1 MTVVVAGEALI
12 DLILRPDGSLAA
24 AAGGGPFN
32 AARTLARL
40 GIDTVFLGGLSDD
53 RFGRLLR
60 TRLEEDG
67 VRLGMPDAVP
77 LPTSLAVAELDE
89 GGAATYRFYLTG
101 TSAPAV
107 TDADAHGVVTD
118 ATRVLHVGTLGLVLE
133 PMATS
138 LERLVAD
145 VADDVLVFVD
155 PNCRPRIIDDAAAYA
170 ARLDRVLAR
179 ADVVKVSGDDLEWLD
194 PDAPTMDTARALLD
208 RGPAVVLFTDGAATV
223 HVLTATESFSLPVP
237 SVDVV
242 DTVGAGDSF
251 GGGFLA
257 SWVDAGLGR
266 DDLRDL
272 DAVRRATERA
282 IVVAGITCTRAGAEP
297 PRLAELT
304 STGTAP

>member
-1 MTVVVAGEALI
+1 MTVVVAGEALV

-40 GIDTVFLGGLSDD
+40 GVDTVFLGGLSDD
-53 RFGRLLR
+53 RFGQLLR
-60 TRLEEDG
+60 NRLEEDG
-67 VRLGMPDAVP
+67 VRLGMPDTVP

-89 GGAATYRFYLTG
+89 GGAASYRFYLVH

-107 TDADAHGVVTD
+107 TDADAHGTVTPQ
-118 ATRVLHVGTLGLVLE
+118 TRVLHVGTLGLVLD

-155 PNCRPRIIDDAAAYA
+155 PNCRPRIIDDAAGYR
-170 ARLDRVLAR
+170 ARLARVLAR
-179 ADVVKVSGDDLEWLD
+179 ADVVKVSGDDLEWLA
-194 PDAPTMDTARALLD
+194 PDVPTLDAARALLD
-208 RGPAVVLFTDGAATV
+208 QGPRVVLFTDGAAAV
-223 HVLTATESFSLPVP
+223 HVLTGDGSFSLPVP
-237 SVDVV
+237 KVDVV

-257 SWVDAGLGR
+257 TWVDAGLGR
-266 DDLRDL
+266 ADLADL
-272 DAVRRATERA
+272 DAVRRAAERA
-282 IVVAGITCTRAGAEP
+282 VVVAGITCTRAGAEP
-297 PRLAELT
+297 PRLSDLPA
-304 STGTAP
+304 